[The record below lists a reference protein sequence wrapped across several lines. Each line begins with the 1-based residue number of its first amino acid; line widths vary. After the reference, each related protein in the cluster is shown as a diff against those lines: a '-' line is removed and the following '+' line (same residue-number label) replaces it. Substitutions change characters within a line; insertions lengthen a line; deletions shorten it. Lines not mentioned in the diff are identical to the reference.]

1 MNILKIGQALNK
13 AYRKQSVTRTEM
25 DRYKAAFI
33 TLLDKMGDSD
43 EEKQKTYVS
52 QFLRDVFY
60 QEYDITPHEYYD
72 LIIRTGKTAK
82 DPIGVLFEVKAPKNK
97 AEMVTQDNLAAKAMY
112 ELLLYYLRERV
123 DGGNNDL
130 KHLVI
135 TNVQEWYVFDAKL
148 FEKLFYE
155 NKKLLKEYA
164 AWSIGQKTTSSTAL
178 FYKEIAPKYVAEVA
192 DQLEFTWFSIN
203 KYEKAI
209 RNTDLA
215 DDNKLVA
222 LYKLMSPQHMLKLAF
237 ANDSNSLDKQFY
249 TELLHII
256 GLEEYKDKGKKLISR
271 KPEGERDPASLL
283 EMCIRRIEDR
293 NKLPKLK
300 NPGHFGDTDSE
311 RVFNVALELCITW
324 MNRVLFLKLLEA
336 QLLTYNNADQ
346 RFKFLHS
353 AFIPEFDEL
362 EKLFF
367 DVLAKRPNDRRGEV
381 KDKFAHIPYLNSSLF
396 EQTGLEEDLVSITD
410 MDDLATMP
418 LYSSTVLKGPNG
430 RPLPKGTELRTMHY
444 LFAFLEAYNFSSEGT
459 EEIQEQNKR
468 LINASVLGLIF
479 EKINGYK
486 DGSFFTPGFITMY
499 MCRETIRRATVQKF
513 NDAYGWKV
521 ETFDQLHEHLEYHDA
536 KKRKAY
542 NEVIN
547 SLKICDP
554 AVGSGHFLVSA
565 LNEVIAIKYDLN
577 LLCYPNG
584 NRVDKDWTLEI
595 ENDELMITD
604 REEELNFFQY
614 RMSSGGKPIANL
626 QLLQEALFNEKQTII
641 ENSLFGVDI
650 NPNSVKICR
659 LRLWIELLKN
669 AYYNAESSYTDLE
682 TLPNIDINIKE
693 GNSLVSRF
701 ALTEDLTDVFKQN
714 KFTIQSYRNAV
725 AAYKDT
731 TSREAKNDLLAFI
744 KDIKDQ
750 FKDSVQNRD
759 PRRKQLSKLR
769 GEYLLLETLNT
780 DLFGAKQMDE
790 KKKELEMRRLKLLI
804 AQREGEIN
812 DIEGNKIYR
821 NAFEW
826 RFEFPEVLD
835 DNGDFV
841 GFDAIIA
848 NPPYIRQEELKEW
861 KEYFGKRFETY
872 AGTAD
877 LYVYFVELGM
887 ELLKQEGNFTYILPN
902 KWMRAN
908 YGLGLRKYLKKKHIV
923 AIEDFGD
930 LPVFEEA
937 TTYPAILQLQRSSP
951 TEHFEAATIET
962 LDYENGLEGYLNT
975 IRFKVGVEAMQDEG
989 WSLTNVASQR
999 IIVKMLGQGV
1009 PLKEYVRGE
1018 IYYGIK
1024 TGLNEAFVIDE
1035 ATKERLISEDLKSAE
1050 LIKPFLAG
1058 RDIKRYIPPTSNK
1071 YLILVPKGFT
1081 IKKNLPVTSPY
1092 HLNEPPPRYG
1102 NMENE
1107 DGWGWFKRNYPAI
1120 ASHLLPFKQRAEI
1133 RSDQGDFWWELRAC
1147 DYYEEF
1153 DKPKIIFPDISLRGN
1168 FTIDKKGEFS
1178 LVNTA
1183 YFLSN
1188 EEYYLL
1194 GILASNLV
1202 QFFYKEL
1209 SPAYR
1214 GGYLRFIYQYIE
1226 QIPIATTTQKSR
1238 KGVENLVTQILTAKE
1253 ADPAADTSALEAE
1266 IDQLVYQLYGLTEEE
1281 IKIVEESV
1289 G

>member
-13 AYRKQSVTRTEM
+13 AYRKQSVTRDEM
-25 DRYKAAFI
+25 DRYKAAFV
-33 TLLDKMGDSD
+33 TLLDKMGDTD

-72 LIIRTGKTAK
+72 LVIRTGKSAK

-97 AEMVTQDNLAAKAMY
+97 AEMVTKDNLNAKAMY

-123 DGGNNDL
+123 DDGGNNEL

-155 NKKLLKEYA
+155 NKALLKEYRS
-164 AWSIGQKTTSSTAL
+164 WSTGQKTSGNTSL
-178 FYKEIAPKYVAEVA
+178 FYKEIAPKYVAAVA
-192 DQLEFTWFSIN
+192 DQLEFAWFSIN
-203 KYEKAI
+203 SYEKAI

-222 LYKLMSPQHMLKLAF
+222 LYKLMSPQHLLKQPF

-249 TELLHII
+249 AELLHIV
-256 GLEEYKDKGKKLISR
+256 GLVEFKDKGKKLISR
-271 KPEGERDPASLL
+271 KPQGERNAASLL

-293 NKLPKLK
+293 NKLPKLT
-300 NPGHFGDTDSE
+300 NPGHFGDNDEE

-336 QLLTYNNADQ
+336 QLLTYNHGNPQ
-346 RFKFLHS
+346 FKFLHS

-367 DVLAKRPNDRRGEV
+367 DVMAKRPEARRSEV
-381 KDKFAHIPYLNSSLF
+381 KEKFAHIPYLNSSLF

-418 LYSSTVLKGPNG
+418 LYSSTVLKSPEGK
-430 RPLPKGTELRTMHY
+430 PLPKNTEQRTMHY
-444 LFAFLEAYNFSSEGT
+444 LFAFLDAYNFSSEGT

-542 NEVIN
+542 NDVIN

-565 LNEVIAIKYDLN
+565 LNEVIAIKYELN
-577 LLCYPNG
+577 LLCYANG
-584 NRVDKDWTLEI
+584 ARVDKDWSLEI

-604 REEELNFFQY
+604 REEDMAFFQY
-614 RMSSGGKPIANL
+614 RMSTTGKPIDGL
-626 QLLQEALFNEKQTII
+626 QKLQEALFNEKQTII
-641 ENSLFGVDI
+641 ENCLFGVDI
-650 NPNSVKICR
+650 NLNSVKICR

-669 AYYNAESSYTDLE
+669 AYYNTESGYTDLE

-701 ALTEDLTDVFKQN
+701 ALDEDLTDVFKRD

-731 TSREAKNDLLAFI
+731 TSREAKNELLAFI
-744 KDIKDQ
+744 HDIKQQ
-750 FKDSVQNRD
+750 FKDSVSNRD

-780 DLFGAKQMDE
+780 DLFGDKQMDE
-790 KKKELEMRRLKLLI
+790 SKKELEMRRLQLLI

-841 GFDAIIA
+841 GFDVVIG
-848 NPPYIRQEELKEW
+848 NPPYIRQEELGDFKQYLQINYRVFTSGGDIFS
-861 KEYFGKRFETY
+861 YFYELSHKVIRNGGYFSFINNTFDKTAAGKTLRE
-872 AGTAD
+872 
-877 LYVYFVELGM
+877 FVES
-887 ELLKQEGNFTYILPN
+887 NFSFQRYI
-902 KWMRAN
+902 
-908 YGLGLRKYLKKKHIV
+908 
-923 AIEDFGD
+923 DFTD
-930 LPVFEEA
+930 VVVFEEA
-937 TTYPAILQLQRSSP
+937 TTYPIILVVKKSKQKNNFKFFKYIRGNFSDKELMHKESVFTDVAQSNLNSSAWN
-951 TEHFEAATIET
+951 FI
-962 LDYENGLEGYLNT
+962 NSLEQNILT
-975 IRFKVGVEAMQDEG
+975 KVLSHKAVSELYG
-989 WSLTNVASQR
+989 
-999 IIVKMLGQGV
+999 KC
-1009 PLKEYVRGE
+1009 
-1018 IYYGIK
+1018 YYGIK
-1024 TGLNEAFVIDE
+1024 TALNEAFVTDRNLGNYTVLKNVYDGKDIKKWKAPAPFKKMIVFE
-1035 ATKERLISEDLKSAE
+1035 SKSTAKSFGKLSESAAFEKMKKTYPEIINHLEPFQEKS
-1050 LIKPFLAG
+1050 
-1058 RDIKRYIPPTSNK
+1058 IKRYD
-1071 YLILVPKGFT
+1071 KGE
-1081 IKKNLPVTSPY
+1081 Y
-1092 HLNEPPPRYG
+1092 
-1102 NMENE
+1102 
-1107 DGWGWFKRNYPAI
+1107 
-1120 ASHLLPFKQRAEI
+1120 
-1133 RSDQGDFWWELRAC
+1133 WWELRNCA
-1147 DYYEEF
+1147 YYDLF
-1153 DKPKIIFPDISLRGN
+1153 DKPKIIFPNLQNSNKFAFDETGVYLNAPAVFLPTSNKALLAVLN
-1168 FTIDKKGEFS
+1168 SKA
-1178 LVNTA
+1178 VW
-1183 YFLSN
+1183 YFLKSVCV
-1188 EEYYLL
+1188 
-1194 GILASNLV
+1194 IRS
-1202 QFFYKEL
+1202 
-1209 SPAYR
+1209 
-1214 GGYLRFIYQYIE
+1214 GGYIEVKPQYFE
-1226 QIPIATTTQKSR
+1226 QIPIPETDDKVQFKLISITEK
-1238 KGVENLVTQILTAKE
+1238 ILAAKE
-1253 ADPAADTSALEAE
+1253 ADPNADTTALEAE
-1266 IDQLVYQLYGLTEEE
+1266 IDQLVYQLYNLTPEE